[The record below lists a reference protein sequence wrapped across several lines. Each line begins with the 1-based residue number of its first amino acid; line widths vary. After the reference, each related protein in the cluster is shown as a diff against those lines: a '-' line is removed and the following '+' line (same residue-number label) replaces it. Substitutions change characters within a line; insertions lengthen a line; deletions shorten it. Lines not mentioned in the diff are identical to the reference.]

1 MDKLNTIS
9 SGLNNLGNT
18 CFFNSILQLLYQ
30 CTVFNKLILSNRFD
44 ELLINIYSDFLRAYA
59 SSAKTFSPVNI
70 VNYVSHA
77 LGRSGAR
84 QEDAEQYLNYII
96 DNMIDELKI
105 WTKKNNMEHT
115 HIIDKN
121 ILLTDLINNLFTIKM
136 KKHII
141 CPHCNNQSIS
151 NDDNNKLYLSIDGAD
166 NDQNLNNLLS
176 KYLIETLDDENK
188 WNCAKCNKDVNAII
202 KREIIKLP
210 KYLIIVLKR
219 YTNNNQ
225 KINTKIMM
233 TTEFIFNKRI
243 YYLRGF
249 IHHSGSTNG
258 GHYTYYGNKG
268 DINDT
273 KWYIYNDSSVC
284 EISEEVLYE
293 YIKQGYV
300 YLYVNK

>member
-18 CFFNSILQLLYQ
+18 CFFNSVLQLLYQ
-30 CTVFNKLILSNRFD
+30 CTVFNKLMLSNKFD
-44 ELLINIYSDFLRAYA
+44 GPLINIYSEFLKTYA
-59 SSAKTFSPVNI
+59 SSAKTFSPSNI
-70 VNYVSHA
+70 VNYVSRA
-77 LGRSGAR
+77 LGRIGTR

-96 DNMIDELKI
+96 DSMIDELKLWI
-105 WTKKNNMEHT
+105 KKNNREYT
-115 HIIDKN
+115 HIINKN
-121 ILLTDLINNLFTIKM
+121 ISLTDLVNNLFTLKIK
-136 KKHII
+136 KNII
-141 CPHCNNQSIS
+141 CPHCNNRSTS
-151 NDDNNKLYLSIDGAD
+151 NDNNNKLYLSIDSVD
-166 NDQNLNNLLS
+166 NNQNLNNLLS

-188 WNCAKCNKDVNAII
+188 WNCDKCNKYVNGII
-202 KREIIKLP
+202 KREIVKLP

-233 TTEFIFNKRI
+233 TTEFIFNERI

-249 IHHSGSTNG
+249 IYHSGSTDG

-273 KWYIYNDSSVC
+273 KWYIYNDSSVS
-284 EISEEVLYE
+284 EISSNILGE
-293 YIKQGYV
+293 YIKEGYV